1 MVRRVWGGGAFYR
14 IVGTI
19 HLYTLRYKKNSCNSN
34 YVCSGSWLDEMERK
48 GSSVYRRRI
57 FPAYQHLG
65 SALFPTVCACACA
78 LTVGEKIGHRLQEGR
93 ATVHRSHRSHSS
105 PHIPACDQPN
115 HAFFFVTR
123 SIDRRWSRA
132 LRAAE
137 NERRAHRTT
146 NLCCHG
152 AARLTCAHHAAVG
165 RKQKQCSWPVS
176 ASLVSYSPL
185 LCFALP
191 WSGNRMVGR
200 LMARVKLGWQILLE
214 LSDSDAA
221 QQSSIDRV
229 SSFRLLFVMEL
240 VS

>member
-1 MVRRVWGGGAFYR
+1 MRVICCNNTYGKTRGGGSLEVQERAGARFFCRRSSARSLAFYR

-19 HLYTLRYKKNSCNSN
+19 HLYTLRYKRNSFNSN

-105 PHIPACDQPN
+105 PHIPACEQPN

-123 SIDRRWSRA
+123 SIDRRWSIA

-176 ASLVSYSPL
+176 ASLVSYS
-185 LCFALP
+185 LCFALLCRGVVTE
-191 WSGNRMVGR
+191 WLAG
-200 LMARVKLGWQILLE
+200 
-214 LSDSDAA
+214 
-221 QQSSIDRV
+221 
-229 SSFRLLFVMEL
+229 
-240 VS
+240 

>member
-1 MVRRVWGGGAFYR
+1 MQVICCNSMYGKTRGVGGGGTRSLAFYR

-152 AARLTCAHHAAVG
+152 AARLTCAHHAAVAQAEAVQLAG
-165 RKQKQCSWPVS
+165 FCFSRLLLSS
-176 ASLVSYSPL
+176 AL
-185 LCFALP
+185 LCFAVE
-191 WSGNRMVGR
+191 W
-200 LMARVKLGWQILLE
+200 
-214 LSDSDAA
+214 
-221 QQSSIDRV
+221 
-229 SSFRLLFVMEL
+229 
-240 VS
+240 